1 MMLPGALGAA
11 NRGHVFEALYWLF
24 YVATLGALPFWG
36 IVFVVWLGAGALD
49 RRLFVEHAELA
60 IYSAGLLAAGIP
72 IMQRE
77 IKDSPFRQPKIFL
90 ALAIMIVVI
99 DALLFGYISSHEPSS
114 PQPATALTIERALWA
129 SVALVTTSV
138 VICFLTELINNVRI
152 DPDLR
157 AMQTRRLD
165 SLSSQLGERLK
176 EQQ

>member
-1 MMLPGALGAA
+1 MTLPGALGAA
-11 NRGHVFEALYWLF
+11 NRGHLFEALYWLF

-36 IVFVVWLGAGALD
+36 IAFVVWLGAGALES
-49 RRLFVEHAELA
+49 RVFVEHAEIA

-99 DALLFGYISSHEPSS
+99 DALLFGYISSHQQAS
-114 PQPATALTIERALWA
+114 PQPASALTIERALWA
-129 SVALVTTSV
+129 SVALVTASV

-157 AMQTRRLD
+157 ALQSRRLD
-165 SLSSQLGERLK
+165 TLSSQLSDRLK
-176 EQQ
+176 EQK